1 MEESPTNQYANSFQ
15 DFQKSKTLVHEFFQK
30 EKNSGEE
37 LKIIFGIQNNYIK
50 MIIREGIDIFIC
62 QLNLSELSSKNKYF
76 KMFDTIEEAYN
87 DLLSLISDNK
97 YEITKE
103 EENTIIINVEIEYSY
118 TKYNVPFILE
128 KFGAKKEEKI
138 ELAQVH
144 LTEKNNNNNNI
155 IENTFLK
162 ELNYKI
168 NKLDE
173 KLNSFERKINT
184 IYEYINSKKKE
195 EDKVEAE
202 KAEYAFD
209 FILRKSKL
217 IKNEQILLLKEWLP
231 FDKNKIR
238 CKLLYDARRDGDD
251 ASTFHSLCDNKEST
265 LTVIST
271 SDKKII
277 GGFLSKPF
285 GGNKYLISD
294 NKAFLFS
301 LNYNEKYPSLN
312 KGNNYVDRNDMG
324 PIFGYYCIYINDK
337 FFSSKGN
344 YYNPNRVRY
353 DFGDRSKDKTTF
365 FQVVDLEIYQI
376 FEL

>member
-37 LKIIFGIQNNYIK
+37 LKIIFGIQNSYIK

-87 DLLSLISDNK
+87 DLLSPINDNK

-103 EENTIIINVEIEYSY
+103 EDNTIIINIEIEYSY

-128 KFGAKKEEKI
+128 KFGTKKEEKI

-144 LTEKNNNNNNI
+144 LTEKNNNNSI
-155 IENTFLK
+155 IENNFFK

-184 IYEYINSKKKE
+184 IYEYINSKKK
-195 EDKVEAE
+195 
-202 KAEYAFD
+202 
-209 FILRKSKL
+209 
-217 IKNEQILLLKEWLP
+217 
-231 FDKNKIR
+231 
-238 CKLLYDARRDGDD
+238 
-251 ASTFHSLCDNKEST
+251 
-265 LTVIST
+265 
-271 SDKKII
+271 KKI
-277 GGFLSKPF
+277 K
-285 GGNKYLISD
+285 
-294 NKAFLFS
+294 
-301 LNYNEKYPSLN
+301 
-312 KGNNYVDRNDMG
+312 
-324 PIFGYYCIYINDK
+324 
-337 FFSSKGN
+337 
-344 YYNPNRVRY
+344 
-353 DFGDRSKDKTTF
+353 
-365 FQVVDLEIYQI
+365 
-376 FEL
+376 

>member
-1 MEESPTNQYANSFQ
+1 MEMSQIHLSEKTNNQNM
-15 DFQKSKTLVHEFFQK
+15 KPKTLVNEFSQK

-37 LKIIFGIQNNYIK
+37 IKFIFGIQNNYIK
-50 MIIREGIDIFIC
+50 MMIREGIDIYLC
-62 QLNLSELSSKNKYF
+62 QLSLNQLSTQNKYF
-76 KMFDTIEEAYN
+76 RLFDTIEEAYN
-87 DLLSLISDNK
+87 DLLLIFSTNK
-97 YEITKE
+97 YEIKAE
-103 EENTIIINVEIEYSY
+103 DNTITISVEIEYSY
-118 TKYNVPFILE
+118 KKYIVPFVLE
-128 KFGAKKEEKI
+128 KLGTKKEEKK
-138 ELAQVH
+138 ESEYM
-144 LTEKNNNNNNI
+144 TDNYNTNNNI
-155 IENTFLK
+155 DNSLLK
-162 ELNYKI
+162 ELNNKV
-168 NKLDE
+168 NKLEE
-173 KLNSFERKINT
+173 KLNSFEDKINL
-184 IYEYINSKKKE
+184 IYEYINDKKIKKE
-195 EDKVEAE
+195 KEDDE
-202 KAEYAFD
+202 KAQFAFD
-209 FILRKSKL
+209 YILRKSKI

-238 CKLLYDARRDGDD
+238 CKLLYHARRDGDD

-271 SDKKII
+271 SDNKII

-312 KGNNYVDRNDMG
+312 RGNNYVDRNDMG

-353 DFGDRSKDKTTF
+353 DFGDRSQDKSTF